1 MPDILCSARTSEC
14 LGDSPEEHGNLSATN
29 WRKRKIKQEKKKRC
43 RRKGKSVIIAPEAKG
58 I

>member
-1 MPDILCSARTSEC
+1 MPDILCSARTSER

-29 WRKRKIKQEKKKRC
+29 WRQRKIKQEKKRC